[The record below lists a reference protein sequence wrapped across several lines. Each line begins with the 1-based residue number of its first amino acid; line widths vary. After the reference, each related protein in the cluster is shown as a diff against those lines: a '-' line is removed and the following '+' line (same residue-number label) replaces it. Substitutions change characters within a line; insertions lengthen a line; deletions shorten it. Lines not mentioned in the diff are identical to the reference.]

1 MQPVLVRAEGGGAMW
16 DGSGVPCR
24 GGLALLVLLAGC
36 TSWKLA
42 KPDTPDVRG
51 ERARRSEKAVREFE
65 ARRDRAEVE
74 AALTAVQ
81 AGDLPT
87 ARARLEEV
95 LARRPHHAE
104 ARRLLAELQ
113 LLAGEAEAAEQTLQ
127 PLLGAGASDAAT
139 SHAWGL
145 ILDAQGRTDAACQAL
160 RRAVELE
167 PDNGIYQASYQAVA
181 IWGKPAM
188 SAKPATFAEPV
199 GDNIA
204 NRHAAGQRGALREP
218 SFASGAAAAQNGR
231 DDGHGVANR
240 RLCRL
245 LPEAACAALEQ
256 AEHHLSAGR
265 VEAAAAA
272 LRHAARQ
279 DPTNRQIAIAAAILA
294 IRHNQ
299 PRLAVEQLESLPAAA
314 ADSVAVQQA
323 LGIAWYR
330 LGDEARAEAAFR
342 RAVALD
348 NSVALSYFLL
358 GCTLGRRGAADEAD
372 LALAQAARLDVHV
385 AMAPLPDCTA
395 CHEHAARSL
404 DRGLHPGSRPGRGT
418 VLPAAAPAQAARPRP
433 AGGP

>member
-1 MQPVLVRAEGGGAMW
+1 MW
-16 DGSGVPCR
+16 HEALLCCKQ
-24 GGLALLVLLAGC
+24 GLALLVLLAGC

-51 ERARRSEKAVREFE
+51 ERARRSEEAVREFE

-145 ILDAQGRTDAACQAL
+145 IMDAQGRTDAARQAL
-160 RRAVELE
+160 YRAVELE
-167 PDNGIYQASYQAVA
+167 PDNPVYQASFQSVA
-181 IWGKPAM
+181 IAGEPAI
-188 SAKPATFAEPV
+188 SAESATSVVPG
-199 GDNIA
+199 GDSNP
-204 NRHAAGQRGALREP
+204 NRHVAGRRDAAPAPLSAPRRNGDVRGRREANP
-218 SFASGAAAAQNGR
+218 LAATPT
-231 DDGHGVANR
+231 
-240 RLCRL
+240 LCRL

-272 LRHAARQ
+272 LRHAARH

-294 IRHNQ
+294 IRYNQ
-299 PRLAVEQLESLPAAA
+299 PRLAVEQLEGLPAAA

-330 LGDEARAEAAFR
+330 LGDDARAEAAFR
-342 RAVALD
+342 RAIALD
-348 NSVALSYFLL
+348 NSAALSYFLL
-358 GCTLGRRGAADEAD
+358 GCTLGRRGAADEAGQ
-372 LALAQAARLDVHV
+372 ALAQAARLDVHL
-385 AMAPLPDCTA
+385 AMAPSPECTA
-395 CHEHAARSL
+395 CHERAARNV
-404 DRGLHPGSRPGRGT
+404 DRGLHPGSGPGSGPP
-418 VLPAAAPAQAARPRP
+418 LPAAVSAHAAGSRP
-433 AGGP
+433 ARGP